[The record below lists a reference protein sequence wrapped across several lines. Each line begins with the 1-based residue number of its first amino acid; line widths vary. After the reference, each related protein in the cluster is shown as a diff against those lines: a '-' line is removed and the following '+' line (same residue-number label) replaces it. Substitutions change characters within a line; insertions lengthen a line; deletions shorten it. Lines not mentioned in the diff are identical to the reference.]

1 MEIVP
6 VRQYLLRFGT
16 VVRISLLLSL
26 HFPDHLSKNFRKVY
40 TTRMSTIIQS
50 IMAGLGGMFGWGL
63 YDFLGGLFSK
73 KVGNFKTF
81 FWSQLAGL
89 VFATLLIFAFAIN
102 LNIPSSIAIL
112 IPVASILYAAAYL
125 LFFKGFEL
133 GNVSIISATMNLWA
147 VFTMV
152 FAFIFLGQR
161 LSTFQF
167 LGVFLIIAGV
177 AFVSLKWS
185 DIKDQNIILF
195 SGIKETIL
203 AALLFGIFW
212 NLSEIISEQI
222 GWLSTTLFVKIGIVL
237 FMLLFSLLVNRGL
250 SVTKTSPK
258 IMMMILLAGVLEA
271 AAVAI
276 VNWGLTIGDAIL
288 VSPIASALSI
298 VTITMAIIFLK
309 EKITKLQ
316 GCGMIMVITGI
327 VLTAF

>member
-1 MEIVP
+1 
-6 VRQYLLRFGT
+6 
-16 VVRISLLLSL
+16 
-26 HFPDHLSKNFRKVY
+26 
-40 TTRMSTIIQS
+40 MSTVIQS
-50 IMAGLGGMFGWGL
+50 ILAGLGGMFGWGL
-63 YDFLGGLFSK
+63 YDFFGGLFSK
-73 KVGNFKTF
+73 RIGNFKTF

-89 VFATLLIFAFAIN
+89 VFATLLIFVFAIN
-102 LNIPSSIAIL
+102 LNMPTRIAVL

-147 VFTMV
+147 VFTMI

-167 LGVFLIIAGV
+167 LGVVMIIAGV

-185 DIKDQNIILF
+185 DIKDQNIKLF

-212 NLSEIISEQI
+212 NLSEIISEDI

-237 FMLLFSLLVNRGL
+237 FMLLFSLLIKRELRVAN
-250 SVTKTSPK
+250 TTPK
-258 IMMMILLAGVLEA
+258 IMMMILFAGVLEA
-271 AAVAI
+271 AAVAT
-276 VNWGLTIGDAIL
+276 VNWGLTIGEAIL
-288 VSPIASALSI
+288 VTPIASALSI
-298 VTITMAIIFLK
+298 VTIMMAVIFLK

-316 GCGMIMVITGI
+316 AIGMIIVITGI

>member
-1 MEIVP
+1 
-6 VRQYLLRFGT
+6 
-16 VVRISLLLSL
+16 
-26 HFPDHLSKNFRKVY
+26 
-40 TTRMSTIIQS
+40 MSVIIQS

-63 YDFLGGLFSK
+63 YDFFGGLFSK
-73 KVGNFKTF
+73 RVGNFKTF

-89 VFATLLIFAFAIN
+89 VFASLLLFAFAIN
-102 LNIPSSIAIL
+102 LNIPTNIAIL
-112 IPVASILYAAAYL
+112 IPVASILYATAYL

-177 AFVSLKWS
+177 VFVSLKWS
-185 DIKDQNIILF
+185 DIKDQNIKLF
-195 SGIKETIL
+195 SGIKETVL

-212 NLSEIISEQI
+212 NLSELISEQI

-237 FMLLFSLLVNRGL
+237 FMLLFSLLINRGL
-250 SVTKTSPK
+250 RIAKTSPK
-258 IMMMILLAGVLEA
+258 IIMMILLAGVLEA

-316 GCGMIMVITGI
+316 GFGMIMVITGI

>member
-1 MEIVP
+1 
-6 VRQYLLRFGT
+6 
-16 VVRISLLLSL
+16 
-26 HFPDHLSKNFRKVY
+26 
-40 TTRMSTIIQS
+40 MSTVIQS
-50 IMAGLGGMFGWGL
+50 ILAGLGGMFGWGL
-63 YDFLGGLFSK
+63 YDFFGGLFSK
-73 KVGNFKTF
+73 RIGNFKTF

-89 VFATLLIFAFAIN
+89 IFATLLIFVFAIN
-102 LNIPSSIAIL
+102 LNMPTRIAVL

-147 VFTMV
+147 VFTMI

-167 LGVFLIIAGV
+167 LGVVMIIAGV

-185 DIKDQNIILF
+185 DIKDQNIKLF

-212 NLSEIISEQI
+212 NLSEIISEDI

-237 FMLLFSLLVNRGL
+237 FMLLFSLLIKRELRVAN
-250 SVTKTSPK
+250 TTPK
-258 IMMMILLAGVLEA
+258 IMMMILFAGVLEA
-271 AAVAI
+271 AAVAT
-276 VNWGLTIGDAIL
+276 VNWGLTIGEAIL
-288 VSPIASALSI
+288 VTPIASALSI
-298 VTITMAIIFLK
+298 VTIMMAVIFLK

-316 GCGMIMVITGI
+316 AIGMIIVISGI

>member
-1 MEIVP
+1 
-6 VRQYLLRFGT
+6 
-16 VVRISLLLSL
+16 
-26 HFPDHLSKNFRKVY
+26 
-40 TTRMSTIIQS
+40 
-50 IMAGLGGMFGWGL
+50 MFGWGL
-63 YDFLGGLFSK
+63 YDFFGGLFSK
-73 KVGNFKTF
+73 RIGNFKTF

-89 VFATLLIFAFAIN
+89 VFATLLIFAFTIN
-102 LNIPSSIAIL
+102 LNIPTSLVIL
-112 IPVASILYAAAYL
+112 IPVASILYTAAYL

-167 LGVFLIIAGV
+167 LGVLLIIAGV
-177 AFVSLKWS
+177 SFVSLKWS
-185 DIKDQNIILF
+185 DIKDQNINLF
-195 SGIKETIL
+195 AGIKETIL

-212 NLSEIISEQI
+212 NLSEMISEQI
-222 GWLSTTLFVKIGIVL
+222 GWLSTTFFVKIGIVL
-237 FMLLFSLLVNRGL
+237 FMLFFSLLVNRGL
-250 SVTKTSPK
+250 SVAKTSPK
-258 IMMMILLAGVLEA
+258 IIIMILLAGVLEA

-288 VSPIASALSI
+288 VTPIASALSI

-316 GCGMIMVITGI
+316 GFGMIIVITGI